1 MDFRRFFG
9 KMNTKIIT
17 GLAAILFYAF
27 LLNVHIPVLFAQE
40 DSGSGSLEILNPEYS
55 RPPNTDDNVEISDQS
70 SFDDV
75 MKKINYYYATRDFD
89 KGIELC
95 QWGLNRTKDPYLTG
109 ALNFSLSSFYL
120 EKGIEA
126 YQKNND
132 DSLYKMSIECS
143 KKSLEVMPENWQA
156 LANIGGVYF
165 NMKDWK
171 QAAYYFS
178 EAEKYLDK
186 NDPNYAAVELQRG
199 LSEEM
204 SGRN

>member
-1 MDFRRFFG
+1 
-9 KMNTKIIT
+9 
-17 GLAAILFYAF
+17 
-27 LLNVHIPVLFAQE
+27 
-40 DSGSGSLEILNPEYS
+40 
-55 RPPNTDDNVEISDQS
+55 
-70 SFDDV
+70 
-75 MKKINYYYATRDFD
+75 
-89 KGIELC
+89 
-95 QWGLNRTKDPYLTG
+95 
-109 ALNFSLSSFYL
+109 
-120 EKGIEA
+120 
-126 YQKNND
+126 
-132 DSLYKMSIECS
+132 
-143 KKSLEVMPENWQA
+143 MPENWQA